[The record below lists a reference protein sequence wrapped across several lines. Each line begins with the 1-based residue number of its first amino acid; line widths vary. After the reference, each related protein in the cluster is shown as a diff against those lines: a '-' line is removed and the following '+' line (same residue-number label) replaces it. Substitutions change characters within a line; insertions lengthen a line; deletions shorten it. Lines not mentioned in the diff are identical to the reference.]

1 MADRRETLW
10 RSMERAAES
19 RANQAAVAL
28 ARSRDVLQRLR
39 DREHGLIQALEQY
52 RSDERS
58 RFGANGLSM
67 GELQNRRQFT
77 GMVQTA
83 LDSLAREIEGAQARE
98 RQAFEMLAQE
108 LKQQRGYEQLKD
120 SAKAERLAWRA
131 EQERKSLDEIAS
143 MPRYQKKD
151 EAD

>member
-19 RANQAAVAL
+19 RANQAAVGL
-28 ARSRDVLQRLR
+28 ARAREVLERLKE
-39 DREHGLIQALEQY
+39 REKGLVQALEQY
-52 RSDERS
+52 RSDERA
-58 RFGANGLSM
+58 RFGPNGLSM

-98 RQAFEMLAQE
+98 RQAFELLAEQ
-108 LKQQRGYEQLKD
+108 LKKQRGYEQLKD
-120 SAKAERLAWRA
+120 TARAERLAWRS

-151 EAD
+151 GDE